1 MRWSKIAPKKEPE
14 VSNHKKVTEREMKE
28 RAGRMLE
35 KAVGGSG
42 IEVEN
47 DIVLSAKTGE
57 LVEEIPPRPRAREMM
72 REGEALA
79 YCP

>member
-1 MRWSKIAPKKEPE
+1 M
-14 VSNHKKVTEREMKE
+14 SNPKKVTEREMKE

-57 LVEEIPPRPRAREMM
+57 LVEEIPPADPGPAP
-72 REGEALA
+72 GK
-79 YCP
+79 